1 MHQMFSIYTTP
12 KEFENGASTGHVGFV
27 WNTGSGRKIIGM
39 STFSKSSGFFF
50 FTLERETNVFKFLR
64 FEERLNSESSVFA
77 TDFSAWMVGL
87 TVEIKWRFEIS
98 AG

>member
-50 FTLERETNVFKFLR
+50 FNLVTY
-64 FEERLNSESSVFA
+64 
-77 TDFSAWMVGL
+77 VGL
-87 TVEIKWRFEIS
+87 QFGLVLVGLELS
-98 AG
+98 VL